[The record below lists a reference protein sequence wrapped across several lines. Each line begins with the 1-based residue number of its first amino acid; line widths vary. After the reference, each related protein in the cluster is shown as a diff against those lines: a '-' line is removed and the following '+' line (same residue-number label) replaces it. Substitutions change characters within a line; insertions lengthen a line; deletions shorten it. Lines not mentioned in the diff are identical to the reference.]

1 MGFSLHDEGDH
12 GATGIMEAKENSR
25 IFLRY
30 SKVNLRRTQ
39 SHPFDGALCSR
50 PSHLLETV
58 FPILEGPY
66 RKTA

>member
-39 SHPFDGALCSR
+39 SHPFRRGLMFKAVTS
-50 PSHLLETV
+50 P
-58 FPILEGPY
+58 
-66 RKTA
+66 